1 MATKRRSRTCKYGKL
16 KRSVKSKS
24 GHKRRC
30 RKSRRRSCKYGKL
43 KRRVKSKSG
52 RIRKCRKSR
61 RRSCKHG
68 KLKRSVKSKSGKVR
82 KCKRKGKN
90 PYFTFAN
97 KHRKNVMNKLKSKG
111 LEGRELITKTA
122 KELGKMYKQSQS

>member
-1 MATKRRSRTCKYGKL
+1 MATKRRS
-16 KRSVKSKS
+16 
-24 GHKRRC
+24 
-30 RKSRRRSCKYGKL
+30 SRRRSCKYGKL
-43 KRRVKSKSG
+43 KRRVRTKTG
-52 RIRKCRKSR
+52 RKRRCRKTKR
-61 RRSCKHG
+61 RTCKYG
-68 KLKRSVKSKSGKVR
+68 KLKRSIRTKSGGKR
-82 KCKRKGKN
+82 RCKKKGKN

>member
-1 MATKRRSRTCKYGKL
+1 MATKRRSSRRRTCKYGKL
-16 KRSVKSKS
+16 KRRVRTKT
-24 GHKRRC
+24 G
-30 RKSRRRSCKYGKL
+30 RK
-43 KRRVKSKSG
+43 
-52 RIRKCRKSR
+52 
-61 RRSCKHG
+61 
-68 KLKRSVKSKSGKVR
+68 R
-82 KCKRKGKN
+82 KCKKKGKN